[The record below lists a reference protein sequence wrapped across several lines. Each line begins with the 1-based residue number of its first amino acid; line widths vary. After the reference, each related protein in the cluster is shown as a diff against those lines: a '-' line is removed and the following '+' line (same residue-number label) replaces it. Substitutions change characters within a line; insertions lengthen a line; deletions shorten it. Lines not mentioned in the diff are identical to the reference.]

1 MLKQLYIKNFTLI
14 DELDIGFQPGFSV
27 MTGETGAGKSII
39 LGAIGLLLGNRA
51 DAKLVKS
58 GEARCIIEAHFD
70 VSRYELEPFF
80 EQNDIDFDENDC
92 IVRREVNAS
101 GKSRA
106 FINDTPVSATLMREL
121 GDRLVDI
128 HSQHQNLLLSKEDF
142 QRSVVDIIAGNATLL
157 GSYQQLFNDYR
168 KAEKAYEDFKT
179 ETERNAQSADFMRFQ
194 LDELLDAKLQADEQ
208 EQLEQQRDTMSHAD
222 DIKSALFEAE
232 NLLLGDENG
241 IVSNTQ
247 RIARQV
253 GDVASFYPAANE
265 LSERLESC
273 RIELKDIAD
282 EMNKALDSIDFD
294 PQQLDNI
301 HQRLDLLYSLQ
312 QKHQVSSVA
321 DLIALRDE
329 LQQKIGH
336 IENSDEE
343 LAELRKLADDL
354 RHKCVEMAKK
364 LTTTREKSARKVE
377 KEVETRLVAL
387 GIPNVRFNVELAE
400 KPLSID
406 GADKI
411 LFLFSANKSTPMQP
425 VSEVASG
432 GEVARVM
439 LSLKAM
445 ISGAV
450 KLPTIIFDEIDTGV
464 SGRVAEQMAH
474 IMREMGDHERQVI
487 SITHL
492 PQIAAAG
499 SSHYRV
505 SKTETAKGTQTS
517 MVLLTAEER
526 VAEIAQMLSGSEVTS
541 AAIANAKQLLKTK
554 K

>member
-208 EQLEQQRDTMSHAD
+208 EQLEQQRDTMSHAE

-294 PQQLDNI
+294 PQQLDSI

-364 LTTTREKSARKVE
+364 LTATREKSARKVE